1 MIEIGSPETTRWYLK
16 KKKNSR
22 QNNTKL
28 NLFEEKEMFQK
39 NLQVCI
45 FASYLFEPER
55 EEERSRERKRNKKR
69 IGGKNCLGKSKNGQG
84 HLNKKIISIVKQV
97 YSLRKEGNK

>member
-1 MIEIGSPETTRWYLK
+1 MVSQ
-16 KKKNSR
+16 KKNWR

-55 EEERSRERKRNKKR
+55 EEERWRETEREIAKNW
-69 IGGKNCLGKSKNGQG
+69 GKNCLGKSKNGQG